1 MAGVIM
7 AVANASIFFASY
19 NQTNNEETAPVK
31 ITDETPSHLP
41 IVALLCPNI
50 A

>member
-1 MAGVIM
+1 MGLFDIYSKENRRIIM
-7 AVANASIFFASY
+7 AKKIDGMD
-19 NQTNNEETAPVK
+19 K
-31 ITDETPSHLP
+31 ITDATPSHLP